1 MKNLIKSVLFLAL
14 TFLISNCG
22 ESGSSDITNKYLGKA
37 PGFAKN
43 YKEKIA
49 VVEREGKDA
58 KSLAELE
65 DYDKQRKL
73 LKKEAAEN
81 LEQLAKSLKFPIT
94 IPFEVKQEDEKY
106 KVNNLKITNLMYN
119 QIELTAEI
127 TAKATRSHLFG
138 FLQALDAQGN
148 PLQSN
153 KDWVVLDVIQ
163 WRNVKEGQPAIMKG
177 YFRGIEKLGNLEKF
191 VFKSRE
197 EYAKK

>member
-22 ESGSSDITNKYLGKA
+22 ESGYTDVTNKYLGKA
-37 PGFAKN
+37 PGFAKS

-49 VVEREGKDA
+49 NIEREGKDA
-58 KSLAELE
+58 KSFAELE
-65 DYDKQRKL
+65 DYSKQRKK
-73 LKKEAAEN
+73 LKKEANEN
-81 LEQLAKSLKFPIT
+81 LDQVAKSLKFPINV
-94 IPFEVKQEDEKY
+94 PFEVKQEDEKY

-127 TAKATRSHLFG
+127 TAKTTRSHMFG

-148 PLQSN
+148 PLKSS
-153 KDWVVLDVIQ
+153 KDWVVLDVSQ
-163 WRNVKEGQPAIMKG
+163 WRNVKEGEPAIMKG
-177 YFRGIEKLGNLEKF
+177 YYRGIEKLGNLEKF
-191 VFKSRE
+191 VFKTKE